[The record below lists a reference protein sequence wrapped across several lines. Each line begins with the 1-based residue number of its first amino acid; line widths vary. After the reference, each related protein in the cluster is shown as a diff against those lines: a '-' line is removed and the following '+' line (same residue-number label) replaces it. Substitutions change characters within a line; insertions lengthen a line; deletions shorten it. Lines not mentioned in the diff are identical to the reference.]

1 VRQQRFRIK
10 EEEMHRIKRNQ
21 IVYSLD
27 KNHEPVLKIKPG
39 EIVVFET
46 YDART
51 GTIQTE
57 SDLLDKPHPL
67 GTNPASG
74 PVFVDR
80 AEPGDSLLVEIQ
92 KITVADKGFLAVKAG
107 VGLLAHRADQCVTK
121 IIPIRSGIAH
131 FSKHINF
138 PVRPMVG
145 VIGTAPASEGVS
157 TAYPGPHGG
166 NMDNNEVKEHV
177 KVHLPVFVPGAL
189 LGIGD
194 VHASMGDGE
203 ISMVGFEVCA
213 EVTVKV
219 DLLKGERCTRPWIET
234 ADGRWVT
241 TGDALDPEQA
251 MRIASEEMVDLLMKR
266 WALSFPEAY
275 MLVTAYA
282 HLSICQACQPGE
294 FPVTT
299 RMSIPKSIKKG
310 EA

>member
-1 VRQQRFRIK
+1 
-10 EEEMHRIKRNQ
+10 MHRIKRNQ

-39 EIVVFET
+39 EILVFET

-67 GTNPASG
+67 GSNPATG
-74 PVFVDR
+74 PVFVDG

-92 KITVADKGFLAVKAG
+92 KIVLADKGFLAVKAG
-107 VGLLAHRADQCVTK
+107 VGLLAHRADQFVTK
-121 IIPIRSGIAH
+121 IIPIRDGIAH
-131 FSKHINF
+131 FNERVSF
-138 PVRPMVG
+138 PVRAMVG
-145 VIGTAPASEGVS
+145 VIGTAPAGEDVG

-166 NMDNNEVKEHV
+166 NMDNNEVKEGA
-177 KVHLPVFVPGAL
+177 KVHLPVFVSGAL

-203 ISMVGFEVCA
+203 ISMVGFEACS
-213 EVTVKV
+213 EVTAKI
-219 DLLKGERCTRPWIET
+219 DLLKGETISRPWIET
-234 ADGRWVT
+234 DDGNWVT
-241 TGDALDPEQA
+241 TGDALDPEEA

-266 WALSFPEAY
+266 WKLSFPEAY

-282 HLSICQACQPGE
+282 DLAICQACQPGE

-299 RMSIPKSIKKG
+299 RMSIPKSLNKG
-310 EA
+310 INRT